1 LFAPF
6 EEFGSIQRAL
16 EERGIEV
23 LSSGFERIP
32 MDTKT
37 LDAAAAADVEKLI
50 EKLEEDED
58 VQAVYHTMVV
68 A

>member
-1 LFAPF
+1 
-6 EEFGSIQRAL
+6 
-16 EERGIEV
+16 
-23 LSSGFERIP
+23 